1 MLEQLPDSVQISF
14 FKIYLKDVVEH
25 LALKYHQTARGLE
38 GIIAKKAK
46 KSTLSLL
53 ERFKEFSKTVEH
65 NPNNIEKLVE
75 LRDYM
80 SAIPGDLEK
89 IKKEIH

>member
-1 MLEQLPDSVQISF
+1 MPECIHISF

-38 GIIAKKAK
+38 GIVAKKAK
-46 KSTLSLL
+46 KSTTALL
-53 ERFKEFSKTVEH
+53 EKFKEMSKTVEQ
-65 NPNNIEKLVE
+65 NPSNIEKLVE

-80 SAIPGDLEK
+80 AAIPSEL
-89 IKKEIH
+89 